1 MASEYMT
8 VTQARKAMQIS
19 EGKIASMIR
28 NGELTTIPNPRNK
41 SSKLIPRQE
50 VAEWVKKFSYRP
62 TIRATKRARGGS
74 AKRIAARFCLA

>member
-50 VAEWVKKFSYRP
+50 VAEWVKKFSIAPPAER
-62 TIRATKRARGGS
+62 RRGQEEQ
-74 AKRIAARFCLA
+74 APKELLPAFA